1 MRGSWVGRM
10 PEPTVLDYDIG
21 YDWDDV
27 VTHVLATRSS
37 ELNVVLILTN
47 DECGGRRARL
57 ARQLLRLAGLDIPV
71 VAGTDLGNEHFVA
84 DPLLDAVEAPL
95 DNDWRGALRACLDR
109 YGTVDYLGLGAMT
122 NIATFAREYPGES
135 RGLRLL
141 QMGGSIGAHRSGSAE
156 HNVRLDAAAFRYLL
170 RSGMPARFVMA
181 HTTNR
186 PEIEVNPGSEF
197 LDALRRDGSP
207 ELNFAAEYF
216 DLWYRARG
224 HGSFLHDPL
233 TCSALLDPR
242 LVSFTTAQFVVS
254 HSGWLDVAPE
264 NHVQLRDTL
273 VPLLDEEDP
282 LRGYLERAP
291 VAGVAGERLT
301 VEFSYLAAYDEF
313 CRLLLH
319 RLVG

>member
-1 MRGSWVGRM
+1 MGRM

-27 VTHVLATRSS
+27 VTHLLATRSS
-37 ELNVVLILTN
+37 ELDVVLILTN

-84 DPLLDAVEAPL
+84 DPLLDADDPPV
-95 DNDWRGALRACLDR
+95 DSDWRGALRACLDR

-122 NIATFAREYPGES
+122 NVAAFVREYPRES

-141 QMGGSIGAHRSGSAE
+141 QMGGSIGPHRSGSAE
-156 HNVRLDAAAFRYLL
+156 HNVRLDPTAFRDLL
-170 RSGMPARFVMA
+170 DSDVPARFVMA

-186 PEIEVNPGSEF
+186 PEIEVNPGSE
-197 LDALRRDGSP
+197 LVDALRRTGSP
-207 ELNFAAEYF
+207 ELVFAAKYF

-224 HGSFLHDPL
+224 HGSYLHDPL

-242 LVSFTTAQFVVS
+242 LVSFASARFVV
-254 HSGWLDVAPE
+254 HDDGWLEVAPE
-264 NHVQLRDTL
+264 DHGHLRDTL
-273 VPLLDEEDP
+273 VPLLQEADP

-291 VAGVAGERLT
+291 DTPITGKRFT

-313 CRLLLH
+313 CRMLFH